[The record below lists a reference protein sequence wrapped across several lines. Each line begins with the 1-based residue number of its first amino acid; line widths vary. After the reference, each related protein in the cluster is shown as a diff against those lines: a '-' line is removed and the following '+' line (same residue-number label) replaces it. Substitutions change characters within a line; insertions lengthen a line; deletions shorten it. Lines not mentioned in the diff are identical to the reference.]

1 VNPISFANWIGSI
14 NILLITLLPILHKRA
29 EKLTAMALVALYS
42 ATMLVTNSR
51 GPMLSFVLSLIIL
64 FLYHFR
70 ALHFVKI
77 ISRILLG
84 IFFAL
89 LLFLLLPEQV
99 TSRYVDLF
107 GGGSDVVSQ
116 THSAY
121 TINTRLFAWKAA
133 LSAALSSPLHLLFG
147 IGVGGFSSL
156 FYGMDVRLYPH
167 NMVIEV
173 FCELGLVGLF
183 LLLWHFYAV
192 FAVIVKKL
200 KDLDQ
205 QNRILLLSLVMGTV
219 YLLLA
224 ALFSGDLND
233 NRRIWF
239 FMGTALAASGIL
251 STNKHN

>member
-1 VNPISFANWIGSI
+1 MV
-14 NILLITLLPILHKRA
+14 
-29 EKLTAMALVALYS
+29 
-42 ATMLVTNSR
+42 
-51 GPMLSFVLSLIIL
+51 SFVLSLIVL

-70 ALHFVKI
+70 TFNFVKI
-77 ISRILLG
+77 ITRMFLIIL
-84 IFFAL
+84 FAL
-89 LLFLLLPEQV
+89 LLFLLLPEQM

-133 LSAALSSPLHLLFG
+133 LSAAFSSPVHLLFG

-173 FCELGLVGLF
+173 FCELGLVGLS

-192 FAVIVKKL
+192 FRVIVKKL
-200 KDLDQ
+200 NGLDQ
-205 QNRILLLSLVMGTV
+205 QKKVILLSLMMGTV

-233 NRRIWF
+233 NRRVWF
-239 FMGTALAASGIL
+239 FMGTALAAAGIL
-251 STNKHN
+251 SINEHQKA